1 MTDSGFLSAHHT
13 RRPRRPARGARTLS
27 AGRIAWR
34 PSRQSDK
41 ALAFFSNIPAV
52 SEALAEHAVVPAER
66 SFASSLW
73 RLLQEEVDAAAELE
87 VILCHLKPSLC
98 VDCDGRESE

>member
-1 MTDSGFLSAHHT
+1 MAALTA
-13 RRPRRPARGARTLS
+13 
-27 AGRIAWR
+27 
-34 PSRQSDK
+34 SDK

-73 RLLQEEVDAAAELE
+73 RLLQEEVDAAAG
-87 VILCHLKPSLC
+87 VGSHSLS
-98 VDCDGRESE
+98 SEAFSVCGL